1 MRRGSRTSAWAA
13 RRDRIPER
21 RPLRRLTAVAAPEGA
36 APVAVV
42 AVVVRRRAAEAARR
56 QSPGRRPAQDQEHLV
71 FQRVMEAAGVRVAA
85 AARRQADPLGR
96 AERRAAVGAAVEAAA
111 AAAVPAT

>member
-13 RRDRIPER
+13 RRDRIPDR

-36 APVAVV
+36 ARVAAV
-42 AVVVRRRAAEAARR
+42 AVVVRRPEAEAVRR
-56 QSPGRRPAQDQEHLV
+56 QFRERPAPDQEHLV
-71 FQRVMEAAGVRVAA
+71 FQRAMEAAGVRVAA
-85 AARRQADPLGR
+85 AARRQADPLDR